1 MTPDFSEFS
10 YGFAF
15 THEYINRNP
24 GLRVAPELP
33 SLINEA
39 ETGHCQER
47 FFLVGVQGKSVH
59 RKPAVFHRRVVKT
72 IACPA
77 HGGLQSKPFQK
88 TPILRGAVLAAPI

>member
-59 RKPAVFHRRVVKT
+59 RNAVFQEPREAWRNVDR
-72 IACPA
+72 IFL
-77 HGGLQSKPFQK
+77 LQFTQ
-88 TPILRGAVLAAPI
+88 